1 MEWIFLLVAAILY
14 YVYAVISFSPSFDKN
29 SYLFFLYCMILGL
42 INSFLWYFSIRLTK
56 DKNDFFVLV
65 LMWDAIYMAVFYF
78 TPVLLFDVK
87 LDRSGLIGLIFM
99 VLGLLVMK
107 FGHHFHYWSFQ
118 KSQSCYNN
126 SRTEELSCQISW
138 IKL

>member
-107 FGHHFHYWSFQ
+107 FGHHFHY
-118 KSQSCYNN
+118 
-126 SRTEELSCQISW
+126 
-138 IKL
+138 